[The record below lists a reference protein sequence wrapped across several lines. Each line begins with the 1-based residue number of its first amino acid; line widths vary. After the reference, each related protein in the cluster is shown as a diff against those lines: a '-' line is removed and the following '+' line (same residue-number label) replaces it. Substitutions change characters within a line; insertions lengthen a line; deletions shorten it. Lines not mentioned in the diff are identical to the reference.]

1 MNGSKL
7 FSVALATIIAL
18 AMTAGCENMGMNK
31 REPADDDRDEN
42 EQPVAMDQLPP
53 AVRATLTKEAGQGK
67 IEEIDKLTLRGRT
80 VYEADVILDGKKWE
94 LRVREDGQ
102 FLRKELDEETDG
114 EDDKHDDDDNRK

>member
-7 FSVALATIIAL
+7 FSVALAAIIAL
-18 AMTAGCENMGMNK
+18 AVTAGCENMGMNK
-31 REPADDDRDEN
+31 RAPDDDDRDEN